1 MVFGLKGD
9 EQRLIQTG
17 QMTPFGTSVDVPII
31 SSDRTVTKESSVT
44 ELADTRDSDVPAA
57 DKKEPTA
64 KGDLESSTLN
74 SAASRK
80 EPVLKLSSDSF
91 DGLFTSAPVY
101 NDRKT
106 STQKRARIPK
116 KKKLTESQD
125 SQASSVTPLTSSSL
139 EPNME
144 KTSSDCEDCWMPNL
158 SDLLESDDPSSES
171 EYFTDE
177 ELGGVKKKKKK
188 LRELSS
194 DDLSDEDSLTGTTK
208 RGQRKRIRKKKRKKA
223 PSLKYNDDGD
233 RELYQDRLQ

>member
-1 MVFGLKGD
+1 M
-9 EQRLIQTG
+9 
-17 QMTPFGTSVDVPII
+17 P
-31 SSDRTVTKESSVT
+31 
-44 ELADTRDSDVPAA
+44 
-57 DKKEPTA
+57 
-64 KGDLESSTLN
+64 
-74 SAASRK
+74 
-80 EPVLKLSSDSF
+80 
-91 DGLFTSAPVY
+91 PVY

-177 ELGGVKKKKKK
+177 ELGGVKKKKK

-194 DDLSDEDSLTGTTK
+194 DDLSDEDSLTGMTK

-233 RELYQDRLQ
+233 KELYQDRLQ